1 MVEFEDVMKMMANMS
16 EEEMKTAVQEN
27 MKMCIC
33 GTCPSYVGTGED
45 KLLFCATG
53 KSDRITE
60 EKGCTCPGC
69 PVTPKMGLRWDY
81 YCIKGAGKDQIS
93 SAKM

>member
-1 MVEFEDVMKMMANMS
+1 LLRK
-16 EEEMKTAVQEN
+16 KGGEN
-27 MKMCIC
+27 N
-33 GTCPSYVGTGED
+33 
-45 KLLFCATG
+45 LLFCSTG
-53 KSDRITE
+53 KSERISE

-93 SAKM
+93 SEKM